1 MKEAR
6 RGPLRMGVLGC
17 ADIALRRMLPV
28 LVEEECAEL
37 VAVASR
43 DRHKAASTA
52 DRFGCDGTVG
62 YDTLLRRDDIDAV
75 YIPLPPALHHRWVTE
90 ALAAGKHV
98 LCEKPLC
105 TSYADTLD
113 LMKQARARGLVLAEN
128 FMFLHHSQH
137 GAVRRLLDE
146 GVVGAVQVFS
156 SSFGV
161 PPLDPAGFRYRP
173 ELGGGALLDTGVYPL
188 RAAQL
193 YLDGELEVLAATLR
207 IDERT
212 GVDVA
217 GTALLSAVDGTAAQ
231 VSFGF
236 DHAYRSHY
244 ALWGRAGRVT
254 VERAFTPPE
263 QLKPPVRIAQ
273 QDRVTELAVAAD
285 HQVRGAVRAFAA
297 AVRSG
302 AEGPLDEEITLRQ
315 ARLVDEVRG
324 RARRFPHRAGRL

>member
-1 MKEAR
+1 
-6 RGPLRMGVLGC
+6 MGVLGC

-28 LVEEECAEL
+28 LVEEPGTEL

-43 DRHKAASTA
+43 DTRKAAQTA

-75 YIPLPPALHHRWVTE
+75 YIPLPPALHHHWVTE
-90 ALAAGKHV
+90 SMAAGKHV
-98 LCEKPLC
+98 LCEKPLS

-113 LMKQARARGLVLAEN
+113 LMKRAHEHGLVLAEN

-137 GAVRRLLDE
+137 AEIQRLLEDGAV
-146 GVVGAVQVFS
+146 GTVQVFS

-193 YLDGELEVLAATLR
+193 YLGTELEVLGATLR

-217 GTALLSAVDGTAAQ
+217 GTALLSAADGTAAHLA
-231 VSFGF
+231 FGF

-244 ALWGRAGRVT
+244 ALWGRAGRIT

-263 QLKPPVRIAQ
+263 HLRPPVLIHQ
-273 QDRVTELAVAAD
+273 QDRYTELTLTAD
-285 HQVRGAVRAFAA
+285 HQVRGAVRAFTAA
-297 AVRSG
+297 IRSG
-302 AEGPLDEEITLRQ
+302 AEGPLHEETTLRQ
-315 ARLVDEVRG
+315 AQLVEEVRL
-324 RARRFPHRAGRL
+324 RARRFPHQPGRA